1 MKTDEGE
8 QTCESKAF
16 RERATEVRPEQ
27 RNKKTKQRK
36 TDHGQHTHTHILL
49 IRETAA
55 NT

>member
-16 RERATEVRPEQ
+16 RERAAEVRPEQ
-27 RNKKTKQRK
+27 SRTKKQSSEKQITAK
-36 TDHGQHTHTHILL
+36 THTHILL